1 MEKIQK
7 YTDLNTWKY
16 SHLLVLDIY
25 KISEKF
31 PDIEKFGLTNQIRRA
46 SVSITSN
53 IAEGFG
59 RNSANDK
66 RQFYA
71 IAKGSLFEVH
81 NQLLIARDLQFISI
95 IDFDKFDSRIEVI
108 SKLLSGIIN
117 KAPSRIITK

>member
-16 SHLLVLDIY
+16 SHGLVLDIY

-53 IAEGFG
+53 IAECFG

-81 NQLLIARDLQFISI
+81 NQLLIARDLQFISMS
-95 IDFDKFDSRIEVI
+95 DFDKLNSKIEII

-117 KAPSRIITK
+117 KAPSRIVTK